1 MLSPVVAGVDGSAGS
16 LAAAAWA
23 AHEAVRRGRAL
34 RLLHAREGQS
44 RRGEPPIADAA
55 RRTLARRVLRQA
67 EERVRAACPVVRL
80 YDDQVEGPAADA
92 LVKSAEDADLL
103 VLGSRGAGRLAGL
116 LAGPVALGVVARATH
131 PVVLVRADTEEDG
144 PARADTEEGRHDP
157 AGRPRDGRR
166 DVVLGLDVTEPC
178 DEVIAFAFGAAR
190 LRRARL
196 RVLHAWRAPGPF
208 LPGPGEAGLPGDPRR
223 AGERLGFLSSV
234 LRVWR
239 DKYPDVVVL
248 ETAVEGKPPGALLRA
263 ASAADLLVVG
273 HRLTDRPGA
282 PRIGPVTHAVTRRTG
297 CPVAVVPHF

>member
-1 MLSPVVAGVDGSAGS
+1 MLSPVVAGVDGSAAS
-16 LAAAAWA
+16 LVAAAWA

-34 RLLHAREGQS
+34 RLLHARDGQS

-55 RRTLARRVLRQA
+55 RRTLAQRVLRQA
-67 EERVRAACPVVRL
+67 EERVLAACPGVRL
-80 YDDQVEGPAADA
+80 YDDQVEGPATDA
-92 LVKSAEDADLL
+92 LVKAAEDADPL
-103 VLGSRGAGRLAGL
+103 VLGSRGAGRITGL
-116 LAGPVALGVVARATH
+116 LAGSVALGVVARATH
-131 PVVLVRADTEEDG
+131 PVVLVRAD
-144 PARADTEEGRHDP
+144 AEGDYDDP
-157 AGRPRDGRR
+157 AGLPRDGRR

-178 DEVIAFAFGAAR
+178 DEVIAFAFESAR

-208 LPGPGEAGLPGDPRR
+208 PPGPGEGGLPGDPRR
-223 AGERLGFLSSV
+223 AGEWLGFLSSV

-248 ETAVEGKPPGALLRA
+248 EMAVEGKPSGALLRA

-273 HRLTDRPGA
+273 HRLTDRPRV
-282 PRIGPVTHAVTRRTG
+282 PRTGPVTHAVLQQAG